1 MRRWIAG
8 AVVAL
13 ALLAIGGFAWLW
25 VAPCALGGCAPV
37 HDLERFQAEG
47 SELLD
52 IRGEPFGTLATVN
65 RKVVALDSLPA
76 HLPQAFLAVEDQR
89 FYDHSGLDFQRMVG
103 ALLANL
109 RAGGIEEGG
118 STVTMQ
124 LARNLFPEHLPY
136 TERSVRRKLMEI
148 RVARQIER
156 AFPKNKIFELYLN
169 HIYLGAG
176 AYGVEAAAQTY
187 FGKPAAEL
195 TLAEAALLGGL
206 PKAPSTLDPT
216 RNQEGALERRNLV
229 LTAMA
234 EAGYVSGAEAAAARR
249 EPIRLAQTN
258 TDPADGSNRS
268 YFIER
273 VREEL
278 REHVGDRFYTAGLR
292 VYTTLDPGVQR
303 AAEQELVRQLD
314 AIEGGR
320 FGPFPHPRYQDS
332 GELDEKA
339 GRTPY
344 LQGAVVMMDAQGGE
358 VRALVGGRDFGD
370 SKFDRATQALRQPG
384 SAFKPFVYLTA
395 LQHYYSPIHQ
405 VKDAPLSVPLSGG
418 KVWEPKNYTGRYDG
432 MLTLREALMRSKN
445 IPTVRLA
452 QEVGVGAVI
461 RNARQLGITSDI
473 PDVPSAA
480 LGAADVRPVELA
492 AAYAPFA
499 NGGMRTRPHFIR
511 RVEDR
516 HGRVLWK
523 APRTRES
530 VLDPAVAFVMTS
542 MLRDVVDR
550 GTGRA
555 VRTAGFFGP
564 AAGKTGTTNGATD
577 VWFVGYTPELVAA
590 VWMGFDD
597 PQTIVHGA
605 SGGTLA
611 APVWGRI
618 MREAYAD
625 RSLPPAWQP
634 PAGIISEEVDRAS
647 GLVVDE
653 SCPARS
659 ETYTEFFVN
668 TRPPHQN
675 CVSDRNTVFVY
686 SDSSWIDE
694 EWGRQGDTLYGTG
707 EVTEIER
714 RGIYWPELEKMRDRD
729 NLTRSRISSPEP
741 AHIVPLPSP
750 ISPPPPPDLL
760 GTPVVDDSAAHIPR
774 Q

>member
-1 MRRWIAG
+1 MRRWSAG
-8 AVVAL
+8 ALVAL

-25 VAPCALGGCAPV
+25 AAPCALGGCAPV
-37 HDLERFQAEG
+37 DDMERFQAEG

-52 IRGEPFGTLATVN
+52 IDGEPFGTLASIN
-65 RKVVALDSLPA
+65 RKAVPLDSLPPY
-76 HLPQAFLAVEDQR
+76 LPQAFLAIEDQR
-89 FYDHSGLDFQRMVG
+89 FYDHSGLDFQRVIG

-109 RAGGIEEGG
+109 RAGGVEEGG

-124 LARNLFPEHLPY
+124 LARNLFPEHLPS

-156 AFPKNKIFELYLN
+156 AFPKNKILELYLN

-195 TLAEAALLGGL
+195 TLPEAALLGGL

-216 RNQEGALERRNLV
+216 RNREGALERRNLV

-234 EAGYVSGAEAAAARR
+234 DAGFVSRAEANAAQR
-249 EPIRLAQTN
+249 EPIHLATG
-258 TDPADGSNRS
+258 TDQEDGPNRS

-278 REHVGDRFYTAGLR
+278 REQVGNHFYTAGLR
-292 VYTTLDPGVQR
+292 VYTTLDPRVQK
-303 AAEQELVRQLD
+303 AAEEELVRQLD
-314 AIEGGR
+314 AIEDGR
-320 FGPFPHPRYQDS
+320 FGPFSHPRYHDAR
-332 GELDEKA
+332 ELDEDA
-339 GRTPY
+339 GQTPY
-344 LQGAVVMMDAQGGE
+344 LQGAVVLMDAESGE
-358 VRALVGGRDFGD
+358 VRALVGGRDFDD
-370 SKFDRATQALRQPG
+370 SKFDRATQAIRQPG

-405 VKDAPLSVPLSGG
+405 VEDAPLSIALPGG

-432 MLTLREALMRSKN
+432 MLTLREALIRSKN

-452 QEVGVGAVI
+452 QDVGMGAVI
-461 RNARQLGITSDI
+461 RNARQLGISSDI
-473 PDVPSAA
+473 PDVPSTA

-499 NGGMRTRPHFIR
+499 NGGMRIQPHVIR

-516 HGRVLWK
+516 HGRVLWNT
-523 APRTRES
+523 PRTRES

-577 VWFVGYTPELVAA
+577 VWFVGYTPDLVGT

-597 PQTIVHGA
+597 PQTIVRGA

-625 RSLPPAWQP
+625 RLLPPAWQP
-634 PAGIISEEVDRAS
+634 LAGVVSEEVDRAS

-653 SCPARS
+653 SCPARG

-668 TRPPHQN
+668 TRPPHRN
-675 CVSDRNTVFVY
+675 CASDRSLVFLY

-694 EWGRQGDTLYGTG
+694 EWDREGDTLYRTG
-707 EVTEIER
+707 EVTDIER
-714 RGIYWPELEKMRDRD
+714 RGIYWPELEKIRER
-729 NLTRSRISSPEP
+729 NSLTRSRIASPEP
-741 AHIVPLPSP
+741 ADTVPATSP
-750 ISPPPPPDLL
+750 VSPPPPPDLL
-760 GTPVVDDSAAHIPR
+760 GTPIVADSAARIPPR
-774 Q
+774 